1 MYDKDH
7 LSACT
12 AIKDTSESDPRQLYI
27 YLLMRESARQT
38 HPEPIKKWKTLRSH
52 DSNKHYLYTF
62 KGLAI
67 RQRKYSC
74 ESRKLAPVP
83 GQEFLQDPGVLP
95 VLLLHFRLG
104 LLG

>member
-1 MYDKDH
+1 MHALRLKIQVKVI
-7 LSACT
+7 LAS
-12 AIKDTSESDPRQLYI
+12 YI
-27 YLLMRESARQT
+27 YTYLCRNQPDKRTLN
-38 HPEPIKKWKTLRSH
+38 EPIQKWKTLRSH